1 MKWKDPKNDP
11 PPINTMV
18 IAYSEKKGVHVD
30 FVTTAGMFTKSS
42 KITDW
47 MPYPNKPKRNKK

>member
-1 MKWKDPKNDP
+1 MKWRDPKSDP

-18 IAYSEKKGVHVD
+18 IAYSEKKGVHTD
-30 FVTTAGMFTKSS
+30 FVTTASLFTKSG

-47 MPYPNKPKRNKK
+47 MLYPSKPRRKK